1 LAVLATAAF
10 VSCSNDKN
18 LEDTTPPVL
27 KIYTFKVSIT
37 GTEQI
42 VVTGNELHVGSVLVA
57 SWTDNVSKECKV
69 KLEFND
75 NDITSGYEVTDS

>member
-1 LAVLATAAF
+1 MAVLATAAF

-18 LEDTTPPVL
+18 LEDTTPPVI
-27 KIYTFKVSIT
+27 KIYSFNVAIT

-42 VVTGNELHVGSVLVA
+42 VVTGNELHIGSTLVA

-69 KLEFND
+69 KLEFEGNV
-75 NDITSGYEVTDS
+75 ITS

>member
-1 LAVLATAAF
+1 MALLAIAAF
-10 VSCSNDKN
+10 VSCSNDKH
-18 LEDTTPPVL
+18 LEDTTPPVI
-27 KIYTFKVSIT
+27 KIYSFNVGIT

-42 VVTGNELHVGSVLVA
+42 VVTGNELHIGSVLVA

-75 NDITSGYEVTDS
+75 NAITYGYEVTDS